1 MAGVPFDLKF
11 IHSLH
16 ALSQLPILV
25 FSADKEL
32 IQAYGNKDYLT
43 PYSQLLAQ
51 IKLTT
56 DSEITFY
63 EGLLE
68 EIFLIFQVDKYFIS
82 IGPFYSHILDDSY
95 REELANRFLKNYAF
109 RDKKELINYMALVP
123 TFCLHKI
130 RNLLITIDS
139 FFQTNFEA
147 NYCESINLLLQ
158 EIKPI
163 LPSLS
168 PETIRELKLENSPSS
183 QLPDTLKHLHKVLKL
198 VELGNIEVLKKEI
211 NRIPLFE
218 STSSSI
224 SSLRAEK
231 NLSVIYLKELLE
243 LSYSENT
250 DVSEK
255 FHSYKQFIKMTEE
268 ASNIITVLRIR
279 TTAIITFTELLSNKS
294 ISNKEQLY
302 NSILYYVDNH
312 LYSKIRISDI
322 ANHFYVSNSHLRSVF
337 KLYSD
342 ISLQSYILK
351 RKIQEAQ
358 LLLKR
363 GVPVGM
369 VAKDLHFHDTTH
381 LLKTFKKYSGMS
393 PKEFLKHDN
402 IAVKEA
408 SPTKKQISKAN
419 N

>member
-1 MAGVPFDLKF
+1 MPFDLKF

-95 REELANRFLKNYAF
+95 REELANRFLKNYTF

-198 VELGNIEVLKKEI
+198 VELGNIEVLK
-211 NRIPLFE
+211 
-218 STSSSI
+218 
-224 SSLRAEK
+224 
-231 NLSVIYLKELLE
+231 
-243 LSYSENT
+243 SENT